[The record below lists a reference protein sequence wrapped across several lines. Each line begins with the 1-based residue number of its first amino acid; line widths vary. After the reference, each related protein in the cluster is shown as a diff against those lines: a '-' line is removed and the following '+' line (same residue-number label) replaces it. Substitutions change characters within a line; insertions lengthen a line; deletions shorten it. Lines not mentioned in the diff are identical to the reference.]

1 MKAKKWISLLI
12 CLVLVLGLLSGCGAK
27 SSRTE
32 MAYDMAV
39 AETWAA
45 QEAPMAANGSASL
58 TDTGASTTTAPQNR
72 KWIVTVDMDAETE
85 DLDALLES
93 ITSQIDAL
101 GGYVEDQRVTN
112 GSRYSTTRYR
122 SASLTVRIPAE
133 DVDSFTQTVS
143 GVCNVVRSSKS
154 LEDVTL
160 TYVATESRMNA
171 LQTEEARL
179 LELMGQA
186 ENMSDLLEIEARL
199 TDVRYELESVTSQ
212 LRIYDNLVDYATIY
226 LGIDEVTEYTPVE
239 EETLWQRISGGGQNL
254 AFERFAAVL
263 IHRDGHGAGVRR
275 AVARLHGVA
284 VAEAHAIHTH
294 VLVAGEH
301 EVEIELPA
309 DAAGLVLAAFGERL
323 AGFQVALKAAV
334 IDQHGHVALR
344 LDRLQ
349 RAGAGVHGI
358 LDDQL
363 RNRPWVLPA
372 RDKGRARPDEADAQ
386 PVFELMDGIRR
397 DGQQAVPISDVAAQ
411 ALRVQLVQVIGVY
424 LLRGIYLL
432 YQYVLSAAREP

>member
-1 MKAKKWISLLI
+1 MKARKWISLLI
-12 CLVLVLGLLSGCGAK
+12 CVVLVLGLLSGCGAK
-27 SSRTE
+27 TE
-32 MAYDMAV
+32 MSYDMGA

-45 QEAPMAANGSASL
+45 QDTPMAANGSASL

-101 GGYVEDQRVTN
+101 GGYVEDQRITN

-239 EETLWQRISGGGQNL
+239 EETLWQRISGG
-254 AFERFAAVL
+254 F
-263 IHRDGHGAGVRR
+263 VRS
-275 AVARLHGVA
+275 LKGLGETLLDVA
-284 VAEAHAIHTH
+284 VWLI
-294 VLVAGEH
+294 VNLPYLV
-301 EVEIELPA
+301 
-309 DAAGLVLAAFGERL
+309 VLAA
-323 AGFQVALKAAV
+323 VSWAV
-334 IDQHGHVALR
+334 IA
-344 LDRLQ
+344 
-349 RAGAGVHGI
+349 I
-358 LDDQL
+358 
-363 RNRPWVLPA
+363 
-372 RDKGRARPDEADAQ
+372 
-386 PVFELMDGIRR
+386 IRR
-397 DGQQAVPISDVAAQ
+397 LRRKKAVKKAPRRYTNPVDQ
-411 ALRVQLVQVIGVY
+411 PKD
-424 LLRGIYLL
+424 
-432 YQYVLSAAREP
+432 EE